1 MQHPME
7 INNDIIDTYQQ
18 RVAAIRKL
26 SDREIIGAYDDQ
38 IADLREELLYSHPSF
53 FCGQHTRQEI
63 LESLSLCL
71 TFFLLQK
78 VPFQAFL
85 AHF

>member
-53 FCGQHTRQEI
+53 FSPVGKIR
-63 LESLSLCL
+63 
-71 TFFLLQK
+71 
-78 VPFQAFL
+78 
-85 AHF
+85 